1 MIRRGDVYYA
11 DLSPV
16 VGSEQGGVRPVVVV
30 QNDKGNR
37 YSKTIIVAPIS
48 KKMSKPPIPTHVIF
62 SDDSLSYVSMILCE
76 QLRTIDKKRL
86 GQWICTLD
94 EKTLEKINRAIRV
107 SLVYEYMRVPFWN
120 LFFIIAEE
128 VMTMIGIGKSD
139 KKSINFHFLLVKN
152 EVSWYYIQALW

>member
-16 VGSEQGGVRPVVVV
+16 IGSEQGGVRPVVVI

-37 YSKTIIVAPIS
+37 YSKTIIIAPIS
-48 KKMSKPPIPTHVIF
+48 KKMSKPPIPTHVVF
-62 SDDSLSYVSMILCE
+62 SDKSLSYVSMILCE

-94 EKTLEKINRAIRV
+94 NITVDKIDNAIRV
-107 SLVYEYMRVPFWN
+107 SLN
-120 LFFIIAEE
+120 I
-128 VMTMIGIGKSD
+128 
-139 KKSINFHFLLVKN
+139 
-152 EVSWYYIQALW
+152 

>member
-37 YSKTIIVAPIS
+37 YSKTSIVAPIS

-107 SLVYEYMRVPFWN
+107 SL
-120 LFFIIAEE
+120 
-128 VMTMIGIGKSD
+128 
-139 KKSINFHFLLVKN
+139 SI
-152 EVSWYYIQALW
+152 

>member
-1 MIRRGDVYYA
+1 MIKRGDVYYA

-16 VGSEQGGVRPVVVV
+16 IGSEQGGVRPVVVV

-37 YSKTIIVAPIS
+37 YSKTIIIAPIS
-48 KKMSKPPIPTHVIF
+48 KKMSKPPMPTHVIF

-94 EKTLEKINRAIRV
+94 DKTIEKINKAIRV
-107 SLVYEYMRVPFWN
+107 SL
-120 LFFIIAEE
+120 
-128 VMTMIGIGKSD
+128 
-139 KKSINFHFLLVKN
+139 
-152 EVSWYYIQALW
+152 AL

>member
-76 QLRTIDKKRL
+76 QLRTIDKKGL

-107 SLVYEYMRVPFWN
+107 SL
-120 LFFIIAEE
+120 
-128 VMTMIGIGKSD
+128 
-139 KKSINFHFLLVKN
+139 SI
-152 EVSWYYIQALW
+152 

>member
-1 MIRRGDVYYA
+1 MIKRGDVYYA

-16 VGSEQGGVRPVVVV
+16 IGSEQGGVRPVVVV

-37 YSKTIIVAPIS
+37 YSKTIIIAPIS
-48 KKMSKPPIPTHVIF
+48 KKMSKPPIPPHVIF

-94 EKTLEKINRAIRV
+94 DKTIEKINKAIRV
-107 SLVYEYMRVPFWN
+107 SL
-120 LFFIIAEE
+120 
-128 VMTMIGIGKSD
+128 
-139 KKSINFHFLLVKN
+139 
-152 EVSWYYIQALW
+152 AL

>member
-37 YSKTIIVAPIS
+37 YSKQLLLLYF

-62 SDDSLSYVSMILCE
+62 SDDSLSYVSDPLW
-76 QLRTIDKKRL
+76 QS
-86 GQWICTLD
+86 
-94 EKTLEKINRAIRV
+94 A
-107 SLVYEYMRVPFWN
+107 YH
-120 LFFIIAEE
+120 EE
-128 VMTMIGIGKSD
+128 EEIGAVDLYIG
-139 KKSINFHFLLVKN
+139 
-152 EVSWYYIQALW
+152 

>member
-62 SDDSLSYVSMILCE
+62 SDDSLRYVSMILCE

-107 SLVYEYMRVPFWN
+107 SL
-120 LFFIIAEE
+120 
-128 VMTMIGIGKSD
+128 
-139 KKSINFHFLLVKN
+139 SI
-152 EVSWYYIQALW
+152 

>member
-1 MIRRGDVYYA
+1 MIRRGEVYYA

-16 VGSEQGGVRPVVVV
+16 VGSEQGGIRPVVVV

-94 EKTLEKINRAIRV
+94 NKTLEKINRAIRV
-107 SLVYEYMRVPFWN
+107 SL
-120 LFFIIAEE
+120 
-128 VMTMIGIGKSD
+128 
-139 KKSINFHFLLVKN
+139 SI
-152 EVSWYYIQALW
+152 

>member
-1 MIRRGDVYYA
+1 MIKRGDVYYA

-16 VGSEQGGVRPVVVV
+16 VGSEQGGVRPVVVI

-48 KKMSKPPIPTHVIF
+48 KKMSKPPIPTHVVF
-62 SDDSLSYVSMILCE
+62 SDDSLSYVSIILCE

-94 EKTLEKINRAIRV
+94 NDTVHRIDQAIRV
-107 SLVYEYMRVPFWN
+107 SLN
-120 LFFIIAEE
+120 I
-128 VMTMIGIGKSD
+128 
-139 KKSINFHFLLVKN
+139 
-152 EVSWYYIQALW
+152 

>member
-94 EKTLEKINRAIRV
+94 EKTLEKINLAIRV
-107 SLVYEYMRVPFWN
+107 SL
-120 LFFIIAEE
+120 
-128 VMTMIGIGKSD
+128 
-139 KKSINFHFLLVKN
+139 SI
-152 EVSWYYIQALW
+152 

>member
-37 YSKTIIVAPIS
+37 DSKTIIVAPIS

-107 SLVYEYMRVPFWN
+107 SL
-120 LFFIIAEE
+120 
-128 VMTMIGIGKSD
+128 
-139 KKSINFHFLLVKN
+139 SI
-152 EVSWYYIQALW
+152 

>member
-1 MIRRGDVYYA
+1 MIGRGDVYYA

-62 SDDSLSYVSMILCE
+62 SDDSLGYVSMILCE

-107 SLVYEYMRVPFWN
+107 SL
-120 LFFIIAEE
+120 
-128 VMTMIGIGKSD
+128 
-139 KKSINFHFLLVKN
+139 SI
-152 EVSWYYIQALW
+152 

>member
-1 MIRRGDVYYA
+1 MIKRGDVYYA

-16 VGSEQGGVRPVVVV
+16 IGSEQGGVRPVVVV

-37 YSKTIIVAPIS
+37 YSKTIIIAPIS

-94 EKTLEKINRAIRV
+94 DKTIEKINKAIRI
-107 SLVYEYMRVPFWN
+107 SL
-120 LFFIIAEE
+120 
-128 VMTMIGIGKSD
+128 
-139 KKSINFHFLLVKN
+139 
-152 EVSWYYIQALW
+152 AL

>member
-48 KKMSKPPIPTHVIF
+48 KEMSKPPIPTHVIF

-107 SLVYEYMRVPFWN
+107 SL
-120 LFFIIAEE
+120 
-128 VMTMIGIGKSD
+128 
-139 KKSINFHFLLVKN
+139 SI
-152 EVSWYYIQALW
+152 

>member
-16 VGSEQGGVRPVVVV
+16 VGSEQGGVRPVAVV

-107 SLVYEYMRVPFWN
+107 SL
-120 LFFIIAEE
+120 
-128 VMTMIGIGKSD
+128 
-139 KKSINFHFLLVKN
+139 SI
-152 EVSWYYIQALW
+152 

>member
-86 GQWICTLD
+86 GQWNCTLD

-107 SLVYEYMRVPFWN
+107 SL
-120 LFFIIAEE
+120 
-128 VMTMIGIGKSD
+128 
-139 KKSINFHFLLVKN
+139 SI
-152 EVSWYYIQALW
+152 

>member
-1 MIRRGDVYYA
+1 MIKRGDVYYA

-16 VGSEQGGVRPVVVV
+16 IGSEQGGVRPVVVV

-37 YSKTIIVAPIS
+37 YSKTIIIAPIS

-76 QLRTIDKKRL
+76 QLRTIDKTRL

-94 EKTLEKINRAIRV
+94 DKTIEKINKAIRV
-107 SLVYEYMRVPFWN
+107 SL
-120 LFFIIAEE
+120 
-128 VMTMIGIGKSD
+128 
-139 KKSINFHFLLVKN
+139 
-152 EVSWYYIQALW
+152 AL

>member
-76 QLRTIDKKRL
+76 KLRTIDKKRL

-107 SLVYEYMRVPFWN
+107 SL
-120 LFFIIAEE
+120 
-128 VMTMIGIGKSD
+128 
-139 KKSINFHFLLVKN
+139 SI
-152 EVSWYYIQALW
+152 